1 MAEPP
6 NATAPPRRRLSG
18 TRWSAI
24 RINWRW
30 AVQALALV
38 AGIYFFKQAFD
49 SSKMLAANFSASGV
63 GTWSIWVLLFM
74 LCFFVLLFT
83 SYVKERGSNTLRH
96 RIAVFEKF
104 IILFHLENYS
114 ESGSRND

>member
-1 MAEPP
+1 MAESS
-6 NATAPPRRRLSG
+6 NAAATKRRAPG

-49 SSKMLAANFSASGV
+49 SSKMLAANFSANSIGA
-63 GTWSIWVLLFM
+63 WSIWVLLFF
-74 LCFFVLLFT
+74 LCFIVLMVT
-83 SYVKERGSNTLRH
+83 SYIKERGSNALRH
-96 RIAVFEKF
+96 RIAIFEKLV
-104 IILFHLENYS
+104 ILFHLEKYS